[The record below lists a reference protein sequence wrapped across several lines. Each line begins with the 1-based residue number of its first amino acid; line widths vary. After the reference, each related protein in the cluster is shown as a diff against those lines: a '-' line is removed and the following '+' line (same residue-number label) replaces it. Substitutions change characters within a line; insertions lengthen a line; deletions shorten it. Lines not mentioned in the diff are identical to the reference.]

1 MTDSQLCNLLHQGD
15 RKAFDIIYE
24 RYWKRLFVYAYK
36 IFEDQLV
43 CEDIV
48 QEVFVRLWERS
59 REVKI
64 EELEKYLLRATK
76 YQVLNAIR
84 NMKRTTPYEDI
95 LPHLFVELSVD
106 LVYDEIETS
115 QIISHSVEG
124 LPEKC
129 QEVFLLSREK
139 ELSNKEIAS
148 KLNIS
153 VRTVEAHLYKALKLI
168 KKNLGEINFWI
179 LIGFGSLY

>member
-1 MTDSQLCNLLHQGD
+1 MTDKQLCILLHNGD
-15 RKAFDIIYE
+15 KKAFDILYE

-36 IFEDQLV
+36 IFEDQLI

-59 REVKI
+59 GEVKI
-64 EELEKYLLRATK
+64 DELEGYLFRATK

-95 LPHLFVELSVD
+95 LPTLPVEFTVD
-106 LVYDEIETS
+106 LLFEERETS
-115 QIISHSVEG
+115 EIITNSVQA

-129 QEVFLLSREK
+129 QIVFLLSREDD
-139 ELSNKEIAS
+139 LSNKEIANR
-148 KLNIS
+148 LCIS

-168 KKNLGEINFWI
+168 KKNLGEINFWV
-179 LIGFGSLY
+179 LASLGFFH

>member
-1 MTDSQLCNLLHQGD
+1 MTDKQLCILLHQGD
-15 RKAFDIIYE
+15 KKAFDILYE

-36 IFEDQLV
+36 IFEDQLI

-59 REVKI
+59 GELRI
-64 EELEKYLLRATK
+64 EELESYLFRATK
-76 YQVLNAIR
+76 YQALNAIR

-95 LPHLFVELSVD
+95 LPHLFVDISVD
-106 LVYDEIETS
+106 LVYEEMETS
-115 QIISHSVEG
+115 QIITNSVQA

-153 VRTVEAHLYKALKLI
+153 VRTVEAHLYKALKIL
-168 KKNLGEINFWI
+168 KRNLGQINFWI
-179 LIGFGSLY
+179 IAIFGLF

>member
-1 MTDSQLCNLLHQGD
+1 MTDKQLCALLHCGD
-15 RKAFDIIYE
+15 KKAFDILYE

-48 QEVFVRLWERS
+48 QEVFVRLWERT

-64 EELEKYLLRATK
+64 EELENYLLRATK

-84 NMKRTTPYEDI
+84 NMKRTTPYENI
-95 LPHLFVELSVD
+95 LPHLPVGFAVD
-106 LVYDEIETS
+106 VIYEARETS
-115 QIISHSVEG
+115 QIITNSVQA

-129 QEVFLLSREK
+129 QEVFLLSREM
-139 ELSNKEIAS
+139 ELSNKEIAE

-153 VRTVEAHLYKALKLI
+153 VRTVEAHLYKALKII

-179 LIGFGSLY
+179 MASFGIF

>member
-1 MTDSQLCNLLHQGD
+1 MTDKQLCILLHNGD
-15 RKAFDIIYE
+15 KKAFDILYE

-36 IFEDQLV
+36 IFEDQLI

-48 QEVFVRLWERS
+48 QEVFIRLWERA

-64 EELEKYLLRATK
+64 DELEHYLLRATK

-84 NMKRTTPYEDI
+84 NMKRTSSYEDI
-95 LPHLFVELSVD
+95 FPHLFVDKSAELI
-106 LVYDEIETS
+106 YEEIETS
-115 QIISHSVEG
+115 QIITNSVKA

-139 ELSNKEIAS
+139 ELSNKEIARRLS
-148 KLNIS
+148 IS

-168 KKNLGEINFWI
+168 KKNLGQIYFWT
-179 LIGFGSLY
+179 GFFLGF

>member
-1 MTDSQLCNLLHQGD
+1 MTDKQLCILLHQGD
-15 RKAFDIIYE
+15 KKAFDILYE

-59 REVKI
+59 GKVKI
-64 EELEKYLLRATK
+64 EDLENYLLRATK

-84 NMKRTTPYEDI
+84 NLKRTTPYEDI
-95 LPHLFVELSVD
+95 LPHIFDDLSAD
-106 LVYDEIETS
+106 LVYEEMETS
-115 QIISHSVEG
+115 QIISNCVRA

-129 QEVFLLSREK
+129 QEVFILSREK
-139 ELSNKEIAS
+139 ELSNKEIAN
-148 KLNIS
+148 KLHIS

-168 KKNLGEINFWI
+168 RKNLGKINFWI
-179 LIGFGSLY
+179 GLIFCFI